1 MTPTEAL
8 RRHLALCD
16 ELHQL
21 ALEEN
26 RFLKQNQR
34 VPDSPLLDKKR
45 ALLVRLD
52 ESLASLKSGNAAHPP
67 ASTAAPSPAPRA
79 DPARA
84 EIIEKA
90 RAKILQILHLDRENE
105 QLLLRYSLGA
115 RPPRATPAPSVSTP
129 APSAAPSHLQQ
140 LYDRHR

>member
-8 RRHLALCD
+8 RHHQNLCD

-34 VPDSPLLDKKR
+34 VPDAALLEKKR

-52 ESLASLKSGNAAHPP
+52 ESLSAIKAGNASNSAT
-67 ASTAAPSPAPRA
+67 ASGAPSRP
-79 DPARA
+79 DPARS
-84 EIIEKA
+84 EIIEKS
-90 RAKILQILHLDRENE
+90 RAKLLQILHLDRENE
-105 QLLLRYSLGA
+105 QLLLRYSLGVRSA
-115 RPPRATPAPSVSTP
+115 RPVQNAAPA
-129 APSAAPSHLQQ
+129 SAAPAQSTTHLQR

>member
-8 RRHLALCD
+8 RQHQVLCD

-34 VPDSPLLDKKR
+34 VPDGPLLEKKR
-45 ALLVRLD
+45 ALLARLD
-52 ESLASLKSGNAAHPP
+52 ESLTALKSGNAAP
-67 ASTAAPSPAPRA
+67 AAAPAPRA
-79 DPARA
+79 DPVRA
-84 EIIEKA
+84 EIIAKSREKL
-90 RAKILQILHLDRENE
+90 LQILHLDRENE
-105 QLLLRYSLGA
+105 QLLLRYSLGVRPA
-115 RPPRATPAPSVSTP
+115 RPAAPGAPAATPAPGSV
-129 APSAAPSHLQQ
+129 QR

>member
-8 RRHLALCD
+8 RHHQNLCD

-34 VPDSPLLDKKR
+34 VPDAPLLEKKR
-45 ALLVRLD
+45 ALLARLD
-52 ESLASLKSGNAAHPP
+52 ESLSAIKAGNADSPG
-67 ASTAAPSPAPRA
+67 STARP
-79 DPARA
+79 DPARS
-84 EIIEKA
+84 EIIEKS
-90 RAKILQILHLDRENE
+90 RAKLLQILHLDRENE
-105 QLLLRYSLGA
+105 QLLLRYSLGVRSS
-115 RPPRATPAPSVSTP
+115 RPVQSASAANTPAS
-129 APSAAPSHLQQ
+129 APGHLQR

>member
-16 ELHQL
+16 ELYQL

-52 ESLASLKSGNAAHPP
+52 ESLASLKSGNTTGAPT
-67 ASTAAPSPAPRA
+67 ASAPTLTASRA

-105 QLLLRYSLGA
+105 QLLLRYSLGV
-115 RPPRATPAPSVSTP
+115 RPPRAAPASPMSP
-129 APSAAPSHLQQ
+129 ASPAAAPSHLQQ

>member
-8 RRHLALCD
+8 RHHQVLCD

-34 VPDSPLLDKKR
+34 VPDSPLLEKKR
-45 ALLVRLD
+45 ALLARLD
-52 ESLASLKSGNAAHPP
+52 ESLTALKSGNAASQP
-67 ASTAAPSPAPRA
+67 APSSPPSRP
-79 DPARA
+79 DPARS
-84 EIIEKA
+84 EIIEKS
-90 RAKILQILHLDRENE
+90 REKLLQILHLDRENE
-105 QLLLRYSLGA
+105 QLLLRYSLGV
-115 RPPRATPAPSVSTP
+115 RPPRAIATNAGAAPAP
-129 APSAAPSHLQQ
+129 APNTLQR

>member
-8 RRHLALCD
+8 RQHQVLCD

-34 VPDSPLLDKKR
+34 VPDGPLLEKKR
-45 ALLVRLD
+45 ALLARLD
-52 ESLASLKSGNAAHPP
+52 ESLTALKSGNAAP
-67 ASTAAPSPAPRA
+67 ASTPAPRA

-84 EIIEKA
+84 EIIAKSREKL
-90 RAKILQILHLDRENE
+90 LQILHLDRENE
-105 QLLLRYSLGA
+105 QLLLRYSLGV
-115 RPPRATPAPSVSTP
+115 RPTRPAAPGTPTTTPAPGSV
-129 APSAAPSHLQQ
+129 QR

>member
-8 RRHLALCD
+8 RHHQNLCD

-34 VPDSPLLDKKR
+34 VPDAALLEKKR
-45 ALLVRLD
+45 ALLARLD
-52 ESLASLKSGNAAHPP
+52 ESLSAIKAGNAQ
-67 ASTAAPSPAPRA
+67 ASSGSPARP
-79 DPARA
+79 DPTRS
-84 EIIEKA
+84 EIIEKS
-90 RAKILQILHLDRENE
+90 RAKLLQILHLDRENE
-105 QLLLRYSLGA
+105 QLLLRYSLGV
-115 RPPRATPAPSVSTP
+115 RSSRAMQNPSASTTPAPT
-129 APSAAPSHLQQ
+129 APGHLQR

>member
-8 RRHLALCD
+8 RHHQSLCD

-34 VPDSPLLDKKR
+34 VPDAPLLEKKR
-45 ALLVRLD
+45 ALLARLD
-52 ESLASLKSGNAAHPP
+52 ESLSTIKAGNA
-67 ASTAAPSPAPRA
+67 SPDSSARP
-79 DPARA
+79 DPARS
-84 EIIEKA
+84 EIIEKS
-90 RAKILQILHLDRENE
+90 RAKLLQILHLDRENE
-105 QLLLRYSLGA
+105 QLLLRYSLGV
-115 RPPRATPAPSVSTP
+115 RPTRPTLSP
-129 APSAAPSHLQQ
+129 PSAAASPASPAPNTLQR

>member
-8 RRHLALCD
+8 RHHQSLCD

-34 VPDSPLLDKKR
+34 VPDAPLLEKKR
-45 ALLVRLD
+45 ALLARLD
-52 ESLASLKSGNAAHPP
+52 ESLSAIKAGNAASP
-67 ASTAAPSPAPRA
+67 AAPGSPARP
-79 DPARA
+79 DPVRS
-84 EIIEKA
+84 EIIEKS
-90 RAKILQILHLDRENE
+90 REKLLQILHLDRENE
-105 QLLLRYSLGA
+105 QLLLRYSLGVHGT
-115 RPPRATPAPSVSTP
+115 RPVQNAPAPAPSTP
-129 APSAAPSHLQQ
+129 GHLQR

>member
-8 RRHLALCD
+8 RHHQNLCD

-34 VPDSPLLDKKR
+34 VPDAPLLERKR
-45 ALLVRLD
+45 ALLARLD
-52 ESLASLKSGNAAHPP
+52 ESLSAIKAGNAS
-67 ASTAAPSPAPRA
+67 ASSGSPARP
-79 DPARA
+79 DPARS
-84 EIIEKA
+84 EIIEKS
-90 RAKILQILHLDRENE
+90 RAKLLQILHLDRENE

-115 RPPRATPAPSVSTP
+115 RPPRPVQNATAPTTTAHS
-129 APSAAPSHLQQ
+129 APGHLQR

>member
-8 RRHLALCD
+8 RHHQNLCD

-34 VPDSPLLDKKR
+34 VPDAPLLEKKR
-45 ALLVRLD
+45 ALLARLD
-52 ESLASLKSGNAAHPP
+52 ESLSALKEGNASGQP
-67 ASTAAPSPAPRA
+67 ATSGSPARP
-79 DPARA
+79 DPTRS
-84 EIIEKA
+84 EIIEKS
-90 RAKILQILHLDRENE
+90 RAKLLQILHLDRENE

-115 RPPRATPAPSVSTP
+115 RSARPGQNPSANPAP
-129 APSAAPSHLQQ
+129 APAAPGHLQR

>member
-8 RRHLALCD
+8 RHHQNLCD

-34 VPDSPLLDKKR
+34 VPDAPLLEKKR
-45 ALLVRLD
+45 ALLARLD
-52 ESLASLKSGNAAHPP
+52 ESLSAIKAGNAA
-67 ASTAAPSPAPRA
+67 ASSGSPARP
-79 DPARA
+79 DPDRS
-84 EIIEKA
+84 EIIEKS
-90 RAKILQILHLDRENE
+90 RAKLLQILHLDRENE

-115 RPPRATPAPSVSTP
+115 RPARPVQNASAPVSPAATAPG
-129 APSAAPSHLQQ
+129 HLQR

>member
-8 RRHLALCD
+8 RHHQNLCD

-34 VPDSPLLDKKR
+34 VPDAPLLEKKR
-45 ALLVRLD
+45 DLLARLD
-52 ESLASLKSGNAAHPP
+52 ESLTAIKTGNAGTA
-67 ASTAAPSPAPRA
+67 ASGSTARP
-79 DPARA
+79 DPARS
-84 EIIEKA
+84 EIIEKS
-90 RAKILQILHLDRENE
+90 RAKLLQILHLDRENE
-105 QLLLRYSLGA
+105 QLLLRYSLGV
-115 RPPRATPAPSVSTP
+115 RPTRPMQNTPAP
-129 APSAAPSHLQQ
+129 APSSPGHLQR

>member
-8 RRHLALCD
+8 RHHQNLCD

-34 VPDSPLLDKKR
+34 VPDAALLEKKR

-52 ESLASLKSGNAAHPP
+52 ESLSAIKAGNAANTV
-67 ASTAAPSPAPRA
+67 ASPATPARP
-79 DPARA
+79 DPARS
-84 EIIEKA
+84 EIIEKS
-90 RAKILQILHLDRENE
+90 RAKLLQILHLDRENE
-105 QLLLRYSLGA
+105 QLLLRYSLGVRA
-115 RPPRATPAPSVSTP
+115 NRPVQNTPAPTP
-129 APSAAPSHLQQ
+129 APAPSTPTHLQR

>member
-52 ESLASLKSGNAAHPP
+52 ESLASLKSGNAPSP
-67 ASTAAPSPAPRA
+67 LAPSAATSPATRT

-105 QLLLRYSLGA
+105 QLLLRYSLGV
-115 RPPRATPAPSVSTP
+115 RPRAPAASTAPATPA
-129 APSAAPSHLQQ
+129 AAPSHLQR
-140 LYDRHR
+140 LYDRHS

>member
-8 RRHLALCD
+8 RHHQVLCD

-34 VPDSPLLDKKR
+34 VPDSPLLEKKR

-52 ESLASLKSGNAAHPP
+52 ESLTTLKAGNADTASAP
-67 ASTAAPSPAPRA
+67 ASRS
-79 DPARA
+79 DPVRS
-84 EIIEKA
+84 EIIEKS
-90 RAKILQILHLDRENE
+90 RAKLLQILHLDRENE
-105 QLLLRYSLGA
+105 QLLLRYSLGVRSP
-115 RPPRATPAPSVSTP
+115 RPAQNFTVPA
-129 APSAAPSHLQQ
+129 AAPSQLQRI
-140 LYDRHR
+140 YDRHA

>member
-8 RRHLALCD
+8 RHHQNLCD

-34 VPDSPLLDKKR
+34 VPDAPLLEKKS
-45 ALLVRLD
+45 ALLARLD
-52 ESLASLKSGNAAHPP
+52 ESLSAIKAGNATSP
-67 ASTAAPSPAPRA
+67 APSPGS
-79 DPARA
+79 PARPDPTRS
-84 EIIEKA
+84 EIIEKSRA
-90 RAKILQILHLDRENE
+90 RLLQILHLDRENE

-115 RPPRATPAPSVSTP
+115 RPGRPAQNAPVPAAT
-129 APSAAPSHLQQ
+129 APSAPGHLQR

>member
-8 RRHLALCD
+8 RHHQVLCD

-34 VPDSPLLDKKR
+34 VPDGPLLEKKR

-52 ESLASLKSGNAAHPP
+52 ESLTTLKAGNADTASAP
-67 ASTAAPSPAPRA
+67 ASAPASRS
-79 DPARA
+79 DPVRS
-84 EIIEKA
+84 EIIEKS
-90 RAKILQILHLDRENE
+90 RAKLLQILHLDRENE
-105 QLLLRYSLGA
+105 QLLLRYSLGVRSP
-115 RPPRATPAPSVSTP
+115 RPAQNFTVPA
-129 APSAAPSHLQQ
+129 AAPSQLQRI
-140 LYDRHR
+140 YDRHA